1 MKNKGMLTKISCITL
16 AGLITLSGHTFASEI
31 RDNAI
36 DKIQTDSSAT
46 SLLTDKV
53 LGYGS
58 NYDRRLYDMIDNKD
72 YVGGTNAAWAVVGSK
87 LLEYNDQ
94 NMGEY
99 SAKHMDYA
107 TALDSTT
114 GLTNDKHDAHNRI
127 LGSGGNIKVALG
139 YMTSSRGPVKTG
151 YNHDWDWDGN
161 LNRITLSKLNVDS
174 ILKGRVE
181 SYVKFLDI
189 NKETFRWKDENEN
202 DYCYTY
208 ALSNKKEW
216 YDVSQIEK
224 NRSNIKEHII
234 KYGAVSAKI
243 CRDDSYMK
251 ALASQKKSS
260 LGRYYDDDGDIYYSI
275 VNYDEYYIR
284 NTPYYYYDQAE
295 KNPNNDVLIIGWDD
309 NIEIPGAPDK
319 GAYIVMDT
327 KPYNISIYSIAS
339 GPYTNSQKTEME
351 GKWYYRNCE
360 WMFYEGSWWYKSKAP
375 DGTDGTKISKSTNF
389 YYVSYYDYYIE
400 SEVYGIK
407 KVSNVGVDKV
417 YEHDPL
423 GISTS
428 VEGIYPS
435 TEVYG
440 ANVWNRTNPLIA
452 ESLDSISIASEQKM
466 KYEIYV
472 NNKDGELS
480 ETKLKKVATTDYLD
494 AGYNTIYFDESIVL
508 TGEKFAVAVKYISEQ
523 GDYMFQTARIGVES
537 PTEEYYYKDPEK
549 ESEYK
554 IGTRNVKY
562 WENATSYKGQS
573 YLGSNLKNW
582 VDMSTRES
590 TKNMNICIKAFTTEL
605 VNYQIMPTEIELKS
619 KVTNEFG
626 IEEERELSEVN
637 KIIKGDTMTLV
648 AKVLPED
655 AANKNVSW
663 SSSNR
668 TVATVDK
675 DGVITTHEAGT
686 VTITARSTTNQIVYA
701 ECKIDVRVP
710 VNNFVLNKNQVTIL
724 AGETNV
730 LAAII
735 GPNDATTTKVEWS
748 SNNTEVV
755 RVTEDGLLIGLK
767 QGTAIVTA
775 ILRDEAGLHTATCK
789 VTVPES
795 LVVGVLGVALNKTT
809 LTLEKGT
816 RETLTATIMPNDA
829 TNTSVVW
836 TSSNKSVA
844 IVNANGR
851 ITALSP
857 GTSTITVTTV
867 SGGETASC
875 QVTVTEVAPIKTTGV
890 QLNKTSTTLSIND
903 TEQLTATV
911 LPSNSNNKKVQWKS
925 DNLNVVE
932 VSSNGKISAI
942 SPGTAN
948 VTVTT
953 EDGKYTAK
961 CIVTVSKPTIKVTG
975 ITINK
980 TAVTLEK
987 DEKTQL
993 IAGTQPSNADNANI
1007 TWASDN
1013 AQVAKV
1019 DDSGLVTAVGY
1030 GTATITA
1037 KTADGGYTKT
1047 CVVYVPEKIA
1057 VTGIEISAE
1066 TLEIYKDRTEKLTV
1080 NVLPKNADNTN
1091 ITYKIE
1097 DETIATL
1104 SNNGVKGLKKGTT
1117 KITFTTED
1125 GNFTKT
1131 CTITVKELDDSKIE
1145 ISSNQYEIGQD
1156 GKIDNVNPNTTV
1168 KDFKEGLTTSK
1179 DVTIVIK
1186 DKDGKVLGDDDL
1198 VGTGSTIEISKEI
1211 EKIPEGQQEP
1221 VKETIKENFTI
1232 KITGDIDGNGKVT
1245 VTDLSQLKDYI
1256 MTGKGL
1262 DGIYYETADINGD
1275 GKVTLTDLS
1284 LMKELLLNSEEEG
1297 K

>member
-1 MKNKGMLTKISCITL
+1 
-16 AGLITLSGHTFASEI
+16 
-31 RDNAI
+31 
-36 DKIQTDSSAT
+36 
-46 SLLTDKV
+46 
-53 LGYGS
+53 
-58 NYDRRLYDMIDNKD
+58 
-72 YVGGTNAAWAVVGSK
+72 
-87 LLEYNDQ
+87 
-94 NMGEY
+94 
-99 SAKHMDYA
+99 
-107 TALDSTT
+107 
-114 GLTNDKHDAHNRI
+114 
-127 LGSGGNIKVALG
+127 
-139 YMTSSRGPVKTG
+139 MTSSRGPVVESDKIMK
-151 YNHDWDWDGN
+151 WDGK
-161 LNRITLSKLNVDS
+161 LDKVTLSTLNSNDLS
-174 ILKGRVE
+174 KGRVE
-181 SYVKFLDI
+181 SYIKFPSIYKQTEKYD
-189 NKETFRWKDENEN
+189 NKTLTWAWDN
-202 DYCYTY
+202 
-208 ALSNKKEW
+208 
-216 YDVSQIEK
+216 VSTVYSKTQIEE
-224 NRSNIKEHII
+224 NRSKIKEQVI

-243 CRDDSYMK
+243 YRDDNYMK
-251 ALASQKKSS
+251 AVGSKEVTYGIYKTVYGEHDSYKVLTGQATYN
-260 LGRYYDDDGDIYYSI
+260 RYYM
-275 VNYDEYYIR
+275 YD
-284 NTPYYYYDQAE
+284 TPYYYYNQKE
-295 KNPNNDVLIIGWDD
+295 KTPNEDVLIIGWDD
-309 NIEIPGAPDK
+309 EVEIEGAPER
-319 GAYIVMDT
+319 GAYLVMDPT
-327 KPYNISIYSIAS
+327 EYTQSAYSIAS
-339 GPYTNSQKTEME
+339 GPYTEAQKQQLDRR
-351 GKWYYRNCE
+351 GWYRSE
-360 WMFYEGSWWYKSKAP
+360 WKYYDGGWWWKGNGP
-375 DGTDGTKISKSTNF
+375 DGAKGEEISKTTNF

-400 SEVYGIK
+400 SQVYGIK
-407 KVSNVGVDKV
+407 KVTNAAADKV

-423 GISTS
+423 GLSTS
-428 VEGIYPS
+428 IDGLYAS

-440 ANVWNRTNPLIA
+440 ANVWNRTKPDIA
-452 ESLDSISIASEQKM
+452 ELLESISIASEQKM
-466 KYEIYV
+466 KYEVYV
-472 NNKDGELS
+472 NPKDGDLTE
-480 ETKLKKVATTDYLD
+480 EKLIKVATTDYLD
-494 AGYNTIYFDESIVL
+494 AGYNTIYFDNSIIL
-508 TGEKFAVAVKYISEQ
+508 TGEKFAVAVKYIAQ
-523 GDYMFQTARIGVES
+523 TGDYMYETAKIGVES
-537 PTEEYYYKDPEK
+537 PTEKYYYKISDSK
-549 ESEYK
+549 SE
-554 IGTRNVKY
+554 IRTRSVKY
-562 WENATSYKGQS
+562 WENATAYKGQS
-573 YLGSNLKNW
+573 YLGSNLNTW
-582 VDMSTRES
+582 TDMA
-590 TKNMNICIKAFTTEL
+590 TKSDTQNMNICIKAYTVEMP
-605 VNYQIMPTEIELKS
+605 NYKIPAEKIELKK
-619 KVTNEFG
+619 KVTDEFG
-626 IEEERELSEVN
+626 IEEEQNLEDVN
-637 KIIKGDTMTLV
+637 KIIKGDTISLSAT
-648 AKVLPED
+648 VLPEKAVD
-655 AANKNVSW
+655 KSISW
-663 SSSNR
+663 TSDNR

-675 DGVITTHEAGT
+675 NGVVTTHEAGT
-686 VTITARSTTNQIVYA
+686 ATITARLTNTPTMYA

-857 GTSTITVTTV
+857 GNSTITVTTV

-932 VSSNGKISAI
+932 VSSTGKISAI

-961 CIVTVSKPTIKVTG
+961 CTVTVNKPTVKVTG

-1007 TWASDN
+1007 TWSSDN

-1262 DGIYYETADINGD
+1262 DGIYYEAADINGD

>member
-58 NYDRRLYDMIDNKD
+58 NYDLRLYEYLEAQDP
-72 YVGGTNAAWAVVGSK
+72 GSTNATWALVAQQ
-87 LLEYNDQ
+87 LLELKT
-94 NMGEY
+94 GVTY

-107 TALDSTT
+107 TAYNSTNEGT
-114 GLTNDKHDAHNRI
+114 PNAHNRY
-127 LGSGGNIKVALG
+127 LGQGGNRLVALG
-139 YMTSSRGPVKTG
+139 YLTSGRGVVTS
-151 YNHDWDWDGN
+151 NDFAWDGN
-161 LNRITLSKLNVDS
+161 INKVSLSTLNSKTLN
-174 ILKGRVE
+174 GRLE
-181 SYVKFLDI
+181 SYRLFPSVYKMTFNVINGTLTLGFSDPVIYQADSANSIQTIGAYQDI
-189 NKETFRWKDENEN
+189 DV
-202 DYCYTY
+202 YTGG
-208 ALSNKKEW
+208 E
-216 YDVSQIEK
+216 IEQT
-224 NRSNIKEHII
+224 RSDIKEHII
-234 KYGAVSAKI
+234 KYGAVGAKLY
-243 CRDDSYMK
+243 RDDEYMK
-251 ALASQKKSS
+251 TAGTKKVTY
-260 LGRYYDDDGDIYYSI
+260 GIYETHYGEHDSYQ
-275 VNYDEYYIR
+275 VKTGEGSYNQYYIYD
-284 NTPYYYYDQAE
+284 TPYYYYNQKA
-295 KNPNNDVLIIGWDD
+295 KIPNNDVMIVGWDD
-309 NIEIPGAPDK
+309 DADVPGAPGK
-319 GAYIVMDT
+319 GAYIVMDAE
-327 KPYNISIYSIAS
+327 PLDISIYSIAG
-339 GPYTNSQKTEME
+339 GPFTEAQKQSMT
-351 GKWYYRNCE
+351 GRWYRYE
-360 WMFYEGSWWYKSKAP
+360 WKYYNGGWWYKSNAP
-375 DGTDGTKISKSTNF
+375 DGTKSSELSKTTNF

-400 SEVYGIK
+400 SQVYGIK
-407 KVSNVGVDKV
+407 DFTTMRNGKEPYQWDK
-417 YEHDPL
+417 L
-423 GISTS
+423 GLSTVIEPENS
-428 VEGIYPS
+428 
-435 TEVYG
+435 G
-440 ANVWNRTNPLIA
+440 ATAYAGNVWARNTDNP
-452 ESLDSISIASEQKM
+452 ESLESISIANLESM
-466 KYEIYV
+466 KYEVYV
-472 NNKDGELS
+472 NPKGSELS
-480 ETKLKKVATTDYLD
+480 SDTLIKVAETDVLD
-494 AGYNTIYFDESIVL
+494 PGYNTIYFDDTIML
-508 TGEKFAVAVKYISEQ
+508 TGKKFAVVVKYISPDKY
-523 GDYMFQTARIGVES
+523 GKTAKVGVQS
-537 PTEEYYYKDPEK
+537 PIRKT
-549 ESEYK
+549 YK
-554 IGTRNVKY
+554 INGNNATPVMQNIQY
-562 WENATSYKGQS
+562 FENATSAQGRS
-573 YLGSNLKNW
+573 FIGSTLDSLT
-582 VDMSTRES
+582 DMYNSSE
-590 TKNMNICIKAFTTEL
+590 TKNMNVCIKAFTSE
-605 VNYQIMPTEIELKS
+605 VPGYKVPTESI
-619 KVTNEFG
+619 
-626 IEEERELSEVN
+626 
-637 KIIKGDTMTLV
+637 KIQKMSDLGTYEDITDSIQILKGDQ
-648 AKVLPED
+648 AKLGIKISPTDGAYSDV
-655 AANKNVSW
+655 NW
-663 SSSNR
+663 TSSNKSI
-668 TVATVDK
+668 VAVDK
-675 DGVITTHEAGT
+675 DGTITANGAGI
-686 VTITARSTTNQIVYA
+686 VTITAKLKNAPAILATCTV
-701 ECKIDVRVP
+701 DVRVP
-710 VNNFVLNKNQVTIL
+710 IKSFTLNKSDVTIL

-730 LAAII
+730 LAGII
-735 GPNDATTTKVEWS
+735 GPEDATTTKIEWTS
-748 SNNTEVV
+748 SNKEVV
-755 RVTEDGLLIGLK
+755 KVTEDGLLIGLK

-775 ILRDEAGLHTATCK
+775 VIRDESGLHTSTCK

-795 LVVGVLGVALNKTT
+795 LVVDVLGVSLNKST

-816 RETLTATIMPNDA
+816 RETLKATVMPADA
-829 TNTSVVW
+829 TNSSVVW
-836 TSSNKSVA
+836 TSSNKNVA

-857 GTSTITVTTV
+857 GTTTITVTTV
-867 SGGETASC
+867 SGGETATC
-875 QVTVTEVAPIKTTGV
+875 TVTVTDVATITPTGITISQSSLTLEKDATA
-890 QLNKTSTTLSIND
+890 QLS
-903 TEQLTATV
+903 ATV
-911 LPSNSNNKKVQWKS
+911 TPSNANDKTVIWNSS
-925 DNLNVVE
+925 DYNTVDVN
-932 VSSNGKISAI
+932 SNGKITAI
-942 SPGTAN
+942 DTGAATITAS
-948 VTVTT
+948 TA
-953 EDGKYTAK
+953 DGKYTAK

-1007 TWASDN
+1007 TWSSDN

-1037 KTADGGYTKT
+1037 KTVDGGYTKT

-1066 TLEIYKDRTEKLTV
+1066 TLEIYEGRTEKLTV

-1145 ISSNQYEIGQD
+1145 ISSNQYEIGQN

-1186 DKDGKVLGDDDL
+1186 DKDGNVLGDNDI

-1284 LMKELLLNSEEEG
+1284 LMKELLLNNGEEG

>member
-58 NYDRRLYDMIDNKD
+58 NYDLRLYEYLEAQDP
-72 YVGGTNAAWAVVGSK
+72 GSTNAAWALVAQQ
-87 LLEYNDQ
+87 LLELKT
-94 NMGEY
+94 GVTY

-107 TALDSTT
+107 TAYNSTNEGT
-114 GLTNDKHDAHNRI
+114 PNAHNRY
-127 LGSGGNIKVALG
+127 LGQGGNRLVALG
-139 YMTSSRGPVKTG
+139 YLTSGRGVVTS
-151 YNHDWDWDGN
+151 NDFAWDGN
-161 LNRITLSKLNVDS
+161 INKVSLSTLNSKTLN
-174 ILKGRVE
+174 GRLE
-181 SYVKFLDI
+181 SYRLFPSVYKMTFNVINGTLTLGFSDPVIYQADSANSIQTIGAYQDI
-189 NKETFRWKDENEN
+189 DV
-202 DYCYTY
+202 YTGG
-208 ALSNKKEW
+208 E
-216 YDVSQIEK
+216 IEQT
-224 NRSNIKEHII
+224 RSDIKEHII
-234 KYGAVSAKI
+234 KYGAVGAKLYKNENYYVYKTGGKI
-243 CRDDSYMK
+243 EEHKSYDSDGGWDRWYTKTYTPTEQPFYYCNQK
-251 ALASQKKSS
+251 AATP
-260 LGRYYDDDGDIYYSI
+260 
-275 VNYDEYYIR
+275 
-284 NTPYYYYDQAE
+284 NT
-295 KNPNNDVLIIGWDD
+295 DVLIIGWND
-309 NIEIPGAPDK
+309 EYQVPGAPGK
-319 GAYIVMDT
+319 GAYLVMDET
-327 KPYNISIYSIAS
+327 KYHAS
-339 GPYTNSQKTEME
+339 FYQNYIDT
-351 GKWYYRNCE
+351 YRWRNDV
-360 WMFYEGSWWYKSKAP
+360 YE
-375 DGTDGTKISKSTNF
+375 DGMYWSVSNPVTIDTNF

-400 SEVYGIK
+400 SQVYGIK
-407 KVSNVGVDKV
+407 DFTTMRNGKEPYQWDK
-417 YEHDPL
+417 L
-423 GISTS
+423 GLSTVIEPENS
-428 VEGIYPS
+428 
-435 TEVYG
+435 G
-440 ANVWNRTNPLIA
+440 ATAYAGNVWARNTDNP
-452 ESLDSISIASEQKM
+452 ESLESISIANLESM
-466 KYEIYV
+466 KYEVYV
-472 NNKDGELS
+472 NPKGSELS
-480 ETKLKKVATTDYLD
+480 SDTLIKVAETDVLD
-494 AGYNTIYFDESIVL
+494 PGYNTIYFDDTIML
-508 TGEKFAVAVKYISEQ
+508 TGKKFAVVVKYISPDKY
-523 GDYMFQTARIGVES
+523 GKTAKVGVQS
-537 PTEEYYYKDPEK
+537 PIRKT
-549 ESEYK
+549 YK
-554 IGTRNVKY
+554 INGNNATPVMQNIQY
-562 WENATSYKGQS
+562 FENATSAQGRS
-573 YLGSNLKNW
+573 FIGSTLDSLT
-582 VDMSTRES
+582 DMYNSSE
-590 TKNMNICIKAFTTEL
+590 TKNMNVCIKAFTSE
-605 VNYQIMPTEIELKS
+605 VPGYKVPTESIKIQKMSDL
-619 KVTNEFG
+619 G
-626 IEEERELSEVN
+626 IYEDITDSIQIL
-637 KIIKGDTMTLV
+637 KGDQ
-648 AKVLPED
+648 AKLGIKISPTDGAYSDV
-655 AANKNVSW
+655 NW
-663 SSSNR
+663 TSSNKSI
-668 TVATVDK
+668 VAVDK
-675 DGVITTHEAGT
+675 DGTITANGAGI
-686 VTITARSTTNQIVYA
+686 VTITAKLKNAPAILATCTV
-701 ECKIDVRVP
+701 DVRVP
-710 VNNFVLNKNQVTIL
+710 IKSFTLNKSDVTIL

-730 LAAII
+730 LAGII
-735 GPNDATTTKVEWS
+735 GPEDATTTKIEWTS
-748 SNNTEVV
+748 SNKEVV
-755 RVTEDGLLIGLK
+755 KVTEDGLLIGLK

-775 ILRDEAGLHTATCK
+775 VIRDESGLHTSTCK

-795 LVVGVLGVALNKTT
+795 LVVDVLGVSLNKST

-816 RETLTATIMPNDA
+816 RETLKATVMPADA
-829 TNTSVVW
+829 TNSSVVW
-836 TSSNKSVA
+836 TSSNKNVA

-857 GTSTITVTTV
+857 GTTTITVTTV
-867 SGGETASC
+867 SGGETATC
-875 QVTVTEVAPIKTTGV
+875 TVTVTDVATITPTGITISQSSLTLEKDATA
-890 QLNKTSTTLSIND
+890 QLS
-903 TEQLTATV
+903 ATV
-911 LPSNSNNKKVQWKS
+911 TPSNANDKTVIWNSS
-925 DNLNVVE
+925 DYNIVDVN
-932 VSSNGKISAI
+932 SNGKITAI
-942 SPGTAN
+942 DTGTA
-948 VTVTT
+948 TITAST
-953 EDGKYTAK
+953 ADGKYTAK

-1007 TWASDN
+1007 TWSSDN

-1037 KTADGGYTKT
+1037 KTVDGGYTKT

-1186 DKDGKVLGDDDL
+1186 DKDGNVLGDNDI

-1262 DGIYYETADINGD
+1262 DGIYYEAADINGD